1 MVIPLKQ
8 NFNENFIKKLAKST
22 FIYSFTVTLVRFPA
36 YKRKKNVAKTDIA
49 SAFATFL
56 FFVYI
61 TALPFSGR

>member
-36 YKRKKNVAKTDIA
+36 YKRKNVAKTDIA

-61 TALPFSGR
+61 TGSAF